1 MVILLKNYVLMIAS
15 SLLNSGR
22 MAVVDVNI
30 DDPNAMKKDRLFFIT
45 GRSEQIEDA
54 AVTTQ
59 GIMTL
64 CRVHLDDVTV
74 RHLRKIVPVISD
86 LAQVDIYSPK
96 VN

>member
-1 MVILLKNYVLMIAS
+1 MVVLENHVLMMAS
-15 SLLNSGR
+15 NLLYSGR

-30 DDPNAMKKDRLFFIT
+30 NDLNAMKRDRLFLIT
-45 GRSEQIEDA
+45 GQSEQIEDA

-64 CRVHLDDVTV
+64 CWDHLAIVTV
-74 RHLRKIVPVISD
+74 RHLRKIVPAISD
-86 LAQVDIYSPK
+86 LAQVDINSPK

>member
-1 MVILLKNYVLMIAS
+1 MVVLENHVLMIAS
-15 SLLNSGR
+15 NLLYSGR

-30 DDPNAMKKDRLFFIT
+30 NDPNAMRRDRLFLIT

-64 CRVHLDDVTV
+64 CRDQLTVVTV
-74 RHLRKIVPVISD
+74 CHLRKIVPVISD

>member
-1 MVILLKNYVLMIAS
+1 MVVLENHVLMIAS
-15 SLLNSGR
+15 NLLNSGR

-30 DDPNAMKKDRLFFIT
+30 DDPNAMKRDRLFLIT
-45 GRSEQIEDA
+45 GRFEQIEDA

-64 CRVHLDDVTV
+64 CRDHLAVVTV
-74 RHLRKIVPVISD
+74 RHLRKIVPAISD